1 MEQKKRLVLGE
12 MVWPEVER
20 EMANIKVAVI
30 PVGSCEQHGP
40 NTTFTTDSERA
51 YEFCKLLGDR
61 VGNKI
66 LIAPPVTYGISTHHM
81 PFPTT
86 LTLRIDTM
94 IQMLCDIAEAFSRHG
109 IKKVLFVNGHGG
121 NRPVLNSVVVKLQ
134 YEYGIDAYWSAM
146 GTNLA
151 RKTLSEHLDLPPV
164 IGHACEVETSQ
175 CMYLCPWVV
184 HEDRQPGQLHTN
196 SMYYRKV
203 LCDGSTAWNWKKDAS
218 ENGALGDATRS
229 TREIGEEMTNIA
241 LDYFEKLLDEIIAR

>member
-1 MEQKKRLVLGE
+1 MEEKKRLVLGE
-12 MVWPEVER
+12 MIWPEVER
-20 EMANIKVAVI
+20 ELPNIRAAVI

-61 VGNKI
+61 VGSKI

-86 LTLRIDTM
+86 LTLRVETM
-94 IQMLCDIAEAFSRHG
+94 IQLLCDIAESFSRHG
-109 IKKVLFVNGHGG
+109 IKKILFVNGHGG
-121 NRPVLNSVVVKLQ
+121 NRPVLSAAVIKLQ
-134 YEYGIDAYWSAM
+134 YEYNIQAYWSTM

-151 RKTLSEHLDLPPV
+151 RPVLEQKLNLPPI

-184 HEDRQPGQLHTN
+184 HKDLQPGQLHTE

-203 LCDGSTAWNWKKDAS
+203 FGDGGAAWNWKQDAS

-229 TREIGEEMTNIA
+229 TAEIGKEMTDIA